1 MLLDRTDG
9 YSRRALEYA
18 SAKDFCT
25 IFHQD
30 MSSLYWLALT
40 LTADEAQ
47 AEQCFVAGLKECV
60 EGNVV
65 FKEWARSWSRRVVIK
80 NTIRLVSP
88 RPGATGSLT
97 AIPLHQKP
105 GSQAAALLALKNL
118 QPFDRFVFVISV
130 LEGYKDRDC
139 AALLGCSSTEV
150 VSARIRALQ
159 QLPQE
164 VKPSRTVSELPG
176 GGAEES
182 LILRDVEVA

>member
-18 SAKDFCT
+18 SAKDFCS

-30 MSSLYWLALT
+30 MSSLYRLALT
-40 LTADEAQ
+40 LTVDEAQ

-65 FKEWARSWSRRVVIK
+65 FKGWARSWSRRVVIK
-80 NTIRLVSP
+80 NAIRLISP
-88 RPGATGSLT
+88 RPGATGSLP
-97 AIPLHQKP
+97 AVPLRQRP
-105 GSQAAALLALKNL
+105 GSQLTLLALTSL
-118 QPFDRFVFVISV
+118 QPLDLFVFVISV

-139 AALLGCSSTEV
+139 AALLGCSSAEV
-150 VSARIRALQ
+150 VRARIRALR
-159 QLPQE
+159 QLPRE
-164 VKPSRTVSELPG
+164 MEPSRIVSGLPG

-182 LILRDVEVA
+182 VILRDVEVA